1 MSETQ
6 KWWNE
11 TGLRKLNEILSGAS
25 PDWDIRLIGRNIG
38 NVPLSNLMEVPS
50 YVDFRELTEIL
61 QKEGLKAVLWMFNG
75 NENDVDIIIRL

>member
-1 MSETQ
+1 MSKTQ

-11 TGLRKLNEILSGAS
+11 TGFRKLNEILSGAS

-38 NVPLSNLMEVPS
+38 NVPLSNLMDVPS

-75 NENDVDIIIRL
+75 NEHDVDIIIRL

>member
-11 TGLRKLNEILSGAS
+11 TGFRKLNEILSGAS
-25 PDWDIRLIGRNIG
+25 PDWDIRLVGRNIG
-38 NVPLSNLMEVPS
+38 NVPLSNLMDVPS
-50 YVDFRELTEIL
+50 YVDSRELTEIL
-61 QKEGLKAVLWMFNG
+61 QNEGLKAVLWMFNG

>member
-11 TGLRKLNEILSGAS
+11 TGFRKLNEILSGAS

>member
-11 TGLRKLNEILSGAS
+11 TGFRKLNEILSGAS
-25 PDWDIRLIGRNIG
+25 PDWDIRLIGRKIG